1 MCTYTVCSI
10 LDIYIR
16 CVCPQQCRRTEI
28 VVQQQLFIIFIRS
41 CSNEIQYVIFMSL
54 TVYIVSTPATAAAAV
69 CTTERL
75 VYAAETHSLC
85 RGAGIIRSAAYVL
98 YHTAMIY
105 YYSVVRYH
113 TFYIVPL
120 YYTILLYYTAI
131 IYTLL
136 YYSILF
142 TVHYIVLHV
151 ILLGQLFTIQ
161 WEQINK

>member
-54 TVYIVSTPATAAAAV
+54 TVYIVSTPATAAAV
-69 CTTERL
+69 FTTERL